1 MADKSDQYSK
11 EETEKRLQKT
21 LKAALNM
28 KPTLLKE
35 IARKKAVRCA
45 LIKLPMECGGGLPVA
60 VVQAGYSQMR
70 SLFCSVGNGAL

>member
-1 MADKSDQYSK
+1 
-11 EETEKRLQKT
+11 
-21 LKAALNM
+21 M